1 MDVQKRKRQKG
12 VQPVRNANTDK
23 PDYRGKRAL
32 ILTRVSTAIQEKK
45 YSHAAQER
53 TVREKLIEPLGLRLD
68 ENRHIIHD
76 TYTGLEYRYRQA
88 LEDILAMA
96 ERQEFDVLCMDVL
109 DRGLGRKALARE
121 LFRMQLRELGVRI
134 LTTQE
139 SDHADDDTLEGQII
153 RFIKGYKAEDEVND
167 LVRRTNDGKREK
179 ALGNEEKGIPQKIVG
194 TGGRL
199 YGYKYVHDEN
209 SVRIGYELNLDI
221 ILVDANGKEWT
232 EVTVV
237 IFIYESAASGVPVR
251 TICKQLN
258 AMKILSPYL
267 AKGMHQKN
275 MNHDPSWQ
283 PIAVS
288 RILHNSA
295 YYGKFRQFRT
305 ASLGR
310 KPGYKT
316 IARRHTSEDEQVII
330 DIPAIVTQKLAETAQ
345 KRIAK
350 NRQKAT
356 RNNQTSKES
365 LLRGGF
371 AKCAYCG
378 TTLRVHRKINTRK
391 TTGKEVAYF
400 SYNCAQP
407 YNKVGRC
414 QGCSISVDEL
424 DNAAKA
430 KAVAIIH
437 DSSEVDNKIA
447 QLITG
452 NPNIEQCKRRLKNLT
467 DIRREQETLRNN
479 LNKVMRKEKLD
490 EKTVAYLNGQLGTL
504 AQQERDAVKLLA
516 DEQAVQEKY
525 NKLQERIAE
534 FHQTCQEWREKLN
547 DSSFTPS
554 FQFWHDAIEFFGIS
568 VTVWRTGTKPRY
580 EIYTDPPEI
589 VELLS
594 W

>member
-1 MDVQKRKRQKG
+1 VGTNK
-12 VQPVRNANTDK
+12 TDK

-32 ILTRVSTAIQEKK
+32 ILTRVSTAMQEKK

-53 TVREKLIEPLGLRLD
+53 TVREKLIEPLGLCLD
-68 ENRHIIHD
+68 EQKHIIHD

-167 LVRRTNDGKREK
+167 LVRRTSDGKREK

-199 YGYKYVHDEN
+199 YGYQYVHDEN
-209 SVRIGYELNLDI
+209 GVRIGYELNVDI
-221 ILVDANGKEWT
+221 ILVDATGKEWT
-232 EVTVV
+232 EVIVV
-237 IFIYESAASGVPVR
+237 IFMYESAASGVPVR

-258 AMKILSPYL
+258 AMKIPSPYL

-275 MNHDPSWQ
+275 MNQDPSWQ

-378 TTLRVHRKINTRK
+378 TNLRVYRKINTRK

-414 QGCSISVDEL
+414 QGCSIAVDEL
-424 DNAAKA
+424 DNAARA
-430 KAVAIIH
+430 KAVAIIR
-437 DSSEVDNKIA
+437 DPSEVDKKIA
-447 QLITG
+447 KLITG
-452 NPNIEQCKRRLKNLT
+452 NPNIEQRKRRLKNLN

-490 EKTVAYLNGQLGTL
+490 EKTVAFLNGQLGIL
-504 AQQERDAVKLLA
+504 AQQERDALKQLA

-594 W
+594 